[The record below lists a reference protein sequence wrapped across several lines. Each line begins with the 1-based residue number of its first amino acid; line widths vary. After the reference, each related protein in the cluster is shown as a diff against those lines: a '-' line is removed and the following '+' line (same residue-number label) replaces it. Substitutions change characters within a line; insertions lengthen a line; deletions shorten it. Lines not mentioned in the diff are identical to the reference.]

1 MKVIKDSLGPHKE
14 SRMMTKEDLF
24 KEIRKSLKTNVDL
37 DFLLKLTPR
46 ELEIL
51 LVCLRDMLDQ
61 ERR

>member
-1 MKVIKDSLGPHKE
+1 
-14 SRMMTKEDLF
+14 MMTKEDLF

-51 LVCLRDMLDQ
+51 LVCLRDLLDQ